1 MLGELPH
8 VESAWAAVAWAM
20 GGAAVLA
27 RCAIASLFIR
37 GSSEAGL
44 TMGGLFRRRI
54 SLRQAAFAVSGVFIV
69 GALLFFAAPPF
80 RQGLRVSL
88 AAWLGAVHTAQA
100 QPSFQTLAQRAWA
113 RKDAKGLAFAAA
125 SVPDTGASARLAQEA
140 VGLDPNLLWIY
151 ALVALRHPGLSEI
164 YRWTAA
170 LERFDPQNALI
181 PLIAAVSI
189 GRATSQ
195 GVSKSSQDDKR
206 SEPAANP
213 AWQTAMAAAFACPK
227 FDDYSGRLRAF
238 GRATAARYLIRDP
251 QEFAAGQADVLPVQ
265 VSIAV
270 RRYEN
275 HLLESG
281 ERREAR
287 GDLKSAGDRYWS
299 VARFGQ
305 VLDSQAHGAGERR
318 LGISLQSA
326 AYERLQAL
334 SAKRGRTN
342 EAALFAYLGANLVPA
357 GQNAAMVSKPV
368 FGDYVARRNAFVLQ
382 ISALMVLTFAGLLI
396 AALTIL
402 TAGRDHNRF
411 GLAGQGALTF
421 VFLASAA
428 GLLISSATVYLTYR
442 PYSYILHGLA
452 PSGAARQNSSLR
464 NFLTAIHSLPG
475 INGNLYARLPVYFWA
490 AVILAAVASL
500 TLILLRHI
508 REPRRLDEA
517 QPGSP
522 AH

>member
-27 RCAIASLFIR
+27 RRAIVSLFIR

-88 AAWLGAVHTAQA
+88 AAWLGLVHTAQT

-151 ALVALRHPGLSEI
+151 ALVALKHPGLPEI
-164 YRWTAA
+164 HRWSLA

-181 PLIAAVSI
+181 PLITAVSI

-195 GVSKSSQDDKR
+195 GVSKSPQGDKR

-213 AWQTAMAAAFACPK
+213 AWQTAMASAFACPK
-227 FDDYSGRLRAF
+227 FDDYSGRLRAL
-238 GRATAARYLIRDP
+238 GRASAARYLIRHP
-251 QEFAAGQADVLPVQ
+251 QALAAGQADVLPVQ

-318 LGISLQSA
+318 LGASLQSA
-326 AYERLQAL
+326 AYERLGAL
-334 SAKRGRTN
+334 SSERGRPN
-342 EAALFAYLGANLVPA
+342 EAALLAYLVKNFGLTGKSASLLPK
-357 GQNAAMVSKPV
+357 SV
-368 FGDYVARRNAFVLQ
+368 FGDYVAKRNAFVLQ
-382 ISALMVLTFAGLLI
+382 VSALMVLIFSGLLI
-396 AALTIL
+396 ADVSIFA
-402 TAGRDHNRF
+402 AGRSRSRF
-411 GLAGQGALTF
+411 GLAGQGALMF
-421 VFLASAA
+421 VFLASAT

-442 PYSYILHGLA
+442 PYS
-452 PSGAARQNSSLR
+452 
-464 NFLTAIHSLPG
+464 
-475 INGNLYARLPVYFWA
+475 
-490 AVILAAVASL
+490 
-500 TLILLRHI
+500 
-508 REPRRLDEA
+508 
-517 QPGSP
+517 
-522 AH
+522 